1 MMAETHSTCYKTRTG
16 IIISKENNQIRALE
30 PFTGL
35 ATGGTWYSNAIN
47 QYRDTLKHHVRI
59 YSMIVPTSAGLYCPE
74 EAKEWIRDEEPVI
87 NNMYQHLEKGVEIVD
102 VYPVLKQHMDEDIYS
117 RTDHHWSPLGAY
129 YAAREFARKAQ
140 VKVPNLNDFEERTI
154 HNFVG
159 SMYHYSKDI
168 TVKNSPEKFIYYIP

>member
-1 MMAETHSTCYKTRTG
+1 MKRLYTFINTALFCSFCAQAVMAETHSTCYKTRTG

-74 EAKEWIRDEEPVI
+74 EAKEWVRDEEPVI
-87 NNMYQHLEKGVEIVD
+87 NNMYQHLEKGRRN
-102 VYPVLKQHMDEDIYS
+102 S
-117 RTDHHWSPLGAY
+117 RCISSTQAAHWMRIFIPA
-129 YAAREFARKAQ
+129 
-140 VKVPNLNDFEERTI
+140 PTTI
-154 HNFVG
+154 GLH
-159 SMYHYSKDI
+159 
-168 TVKNSPEKFIYYIP
+168 